1 MLKIT
6 QQNYDEYKKVYE
18 ILWQFQAQLFQMDA
32 NAEYSPVN
40 VLSSWEKQSLS
51 LARRGL
57 KEGLRDSITMILEL
71 PIETR
76 AIINQTLINEGLP
89 GLQKI
94 TSEIKDIPNKV
105 LKRGKI
111 KNLDEYYVV
120 KEVLDNLDSNISQGD
135 ITKLNNLFFEFEKN
149 YSEKKKRK

>member
-6 QQNYDEYKKVYE
+6 QENYDEYKKVFE
-18 ILWQFQAQLFQMDA
+18 ILWQFQAQLFQMDP
-32 NAEYSPVN
+32 NVEYSPVN
-40 VLSSWEKQSLS
+40 VLSSWEKQNMSM
-51 LARRGL
+51 ARRGL
-57 KEGLRDSITMILEL
+57 KEGLRDTMTMILQL

-76 AIINQTLINEGLP
+76 AIINQTLISEGLP

-120 KEVLDNLDSNISQGD
+120 KEILDDTDSNISKGD

-149 YSEKKKRK
+149 YSETKNGK